1 MSALPPTPAGDPVSQ
16 PKDPALAALI
26 GAVTGEDPSDSAEAE
41 PALSGFG
48 ERLRDALE
56 KAVAHL
62 RAEGLVEVE
71 EDLVPSLVAEVTEAG
86 LDARSPK
93 AVMKRVIRTLLRSEH
108 VEEVYGTDEML
119 TASLRAF
126 LDPS

>member
-1 MSALPPTPAGDPVSQ
+1 MTEQ
-16 PKDPALAALI
+16 KDPTLAALI
-26 GAVTGEDPSDSAEAE
+26 GAVTGEEPSTDASEE

-48 ERLRDALE
+48 ERLREALE
-56 KAVAHL
+56 RAVTHL
-62 RAEGLVEVE
+62 RDEGLVEIE

-93 AVMKRVIRTLLRSEH
+93 AMMKRVIRTLLKSEH

>member
-1 MSALPPTPAGDPVSQ
+1 VSRE
-16 PKDPALAALI
+16 KDPHLAALI
-26 GAVTGEDPSDSAEAE
+26 GAVTGEEPSLAEEE

-56 KAVAHL
+56 RAVAHL
-62 RAEGLVEVE
+62 REEGLVEVE

-93 AVMKRVIRTLLRSEH
+93 AMMKRVIRTLLKSEH

>member
-1 MSALPPTPAGDPVSQ
+1 MSQ
-16 PKDPALAALI
+16 QKDPNLAALI
-26 GAVTGEDPSDSAEAE
+26 GAVTGEDPADVEEE
-41 PALSGFG
+41 PELSGFG
-48 ERLRDALE
+48 LQLREALE
-56 KAVAHL
+56 RAVSHL
-62 RAEGLVEVE
+62 REEGLVDVE
-71 EDLVPSLVAEVTEAG
+71 EELVPSLVAEVAEAG

-93 AVMKRVIRTLLRSEH
+93 AMMKRVIRTLLKSEH

>member
-1 MSALPPTPAGDPVSQ
+1 MSES
-16 PKDPALAALI
+16 KDPTLAALLS
-26 GAVTGEDPSDSAEAE
+26 AVTGDEAPAAPEEEEE

-56 KAVAHL
+56 RAVAHL

-71 EDLVPSLVAEVTEAG
+71 DDLMPSLVAEVTEAG

-93 AVMKRVIRTLLRSEH
+93 ALMKRVIRTLLRSEH